1 MSLRAITRKEFR
13 QGLRSRAMWG
23 LTVVA
28 VLLLVGSVLT
38 GSRSPRM
45 SLRPAEGSLYSAA
58 TLFTFAFPL
67 AALAASYGSIAGEVD
82 ARRARSVLG
91 LPVSRTTV
99 FAATLLGRVALA
111 WLAVGGALVLTGL
124 GVVLRFGRLP
134 VVAFLTF
141 SGLTL
146 LFVAVWT
153 TIGVGISGALR
164 HRGRALTGA
173 LSVYFVLVVYWISG
187 FVSPR
192 TLTARFVED
201 VLGWSATPVLYEYVF
216 RASPGTAYTWA
227 TAQMV
232 TGEQSSHLV
241 LGPSIL
247 SLVLC
252 CWAAGFVALGVS
264 GFRNAE
270 IR

>member
-1 MSLRAITRKEFR
+1 VSLRAITRKEFR

-82 ARRARSVLG
+82 AGRARSVLG

-146 LFVAVWT
+146 LFVVVWT

-201 VLGWSATPVLYEYVF
+201 VLGWDATPVLYEFVF